1 MGCSNRRLF
10 TVWSIDKQGTEAS
23 LQSKRNVGNS
33 EVTHIASCKDSQLN
47 ATSPVRQQDCC
58 SLPEERRWNKISFSF
73 EVHKANLSN
82 SLFSQNLSENT
93 SYTRKVQKSRRSPI
107 ASPDSARMAPCASV
121 YGKKKK
127 KKKKKYVKFGVP
139 VISLFSSMCAKVV
152 ANYVSLDLKDP
163 QALYHDTFSR
173 NWHFPLAWVFSHP
186 FLIPKV
192 TPELGSRNVSLDST
206 KMGESILE
214 AEFEGPSCSTS
225 SYNKKVTL
233 MPHRCGNRISFTPGD
248 MTMTMEI

>member
-10 TVWSIDKQGTEAS
+10 TVSTQFLCLRNKNMSSIDKQGTEAS

-33 EVTHIASCKDSQLN
+33 EVTHIASRKDSQLN

-58 SLPEERRWNKISFSF
+58 SLPEERRWYKIPYSF

-121 YGKKKK
+121 YEKKKK
-127 KKKKKYVKFGVP
+127 KKLREVRCSGDKLVFLDVCKGGSKLCVTRPERPSSSVSRYFLPKLAFLPSEG
-139 VISLFSSMCAKVV
+139 IS
-152 ANYVSLDLKDP
+152 
-163 QALYHDTFSR
+163 
-173 NWHFPLAWVFSHP
+173 
-186 FLIPKV
+186 
-192 TPELGSRNVSLDST
+192 TPISDS
-206 KMGESILE
+206 
-214 AEFEGPSCSTS
+214 EGHT
-225 SYNKKVTL
+225 
-233 MPHRCGNRISFTPGD
+233 
-248 MTMTMEI
+248 